1 MVRRVTERIGSS
13 VRRVKWEPGSLKV
26 GGEIGVI
33 GDRYL

>member
-1 MVRRVTERIGSS
+1 MRRVIERIGFL
-13 VRRVKWEPGSLKV
+13 VRRVKWELGLLKV